1 VLTLVPL
8 IGPLLVFEGEIGY
21 VVLLALPG
29 TSGPNRC
36 GSDPLVDID
45 PKVFARRFF

>member
-8 IGPLLVFEGEIGY
+8 IGPLLVFAGEIGY